1 MSVAFA
7 VRIHKVLM
15 DIVREDFAAQR
26 RRRRV
31 IYAVIGIVAIVLVT
45 VGLSRL
51 KPAAPTVD
59 RGTAWLGTV
68 ERGAM
73 LRQVRGL
80 GTLVPIDI
88 RWIPAQTDGRV
99 DSIPVLPGAKVK
111 KDTVLLTL
119 SNPQL
124 EQETLNAKF
133 ALSAAEADEKNL
145 EAQLQSQILAQRST
159 AAQVASDYAV
169 AQQKADADAALYKA
183 NVVAEITMK
192 NSQGVAQQLKTRA
205 RLEQERVTA
214 AEQTLRAQIDASK
227 AKVEQAREFYRL
239 KQEQLDSLKVRAGED
254 GVLQEQLLKVGQF
267 VTTGTVLAKVVD
279 PTHLKAELKIPE
291 TQAKDLGLGQPAQV
305 DTHNGVIPGKVIR
318 IDPAAVNGTVTVDV
332 SLDGTAPGMRP
343 DLSVDGTIDLERLA
357 DVFYIPRPAFGQE
370 NSTVGMFKMEPDGVH
385 ADRVQVKFGKSSP
398 TVIQIVSGLKQGD
411 QVILSD
417 MSRVD
422 NFDRIKLE

>member
-1 MSVAFA
+1 
-7 VRIHKVLM
+7 M
-15 DIVREDFAAQR
+15 DIVRENFASQR

-31 IYAVIGIVAIVLVT
+31 IYAVIGIVAIVMVT

-51 KPAAPTVD
+51 KPAAPSVD
-59 RGTAWLGTV
+59 RGTAWIDTV
-68 ERGAM
+68 KRGPM

-88 RWIPAQTDGRV
+88 RWLPAQTDGRV

-119 SNPQL
+119 SNPQV
-124 EQETLNAKF
+124 EQEALNAKW
-133 ALSAAEADEKNL
+133 ALNAAEADEKNL
-145 EAQLQSQILAQRST
+145 EAQLQSQVLAQRST
-159 AAQVASDYAV
+159 AAQVASDYAI
-169 AQQKADADAALYKA
+169 AEQKADADAELFKA

-192 NSQGVAQQLKTRA
+192 NSRGVADQLKTRA
-205 RLEQERVTA
+205 RLEQERITA
-214 AEQTLRAQIDASK
+214 AQQTMQAQLDASK
-227 AKVEQAREFYRL
+227 AKVQQASEFYKL
-239 KQEQLDSLKVRAGED
+239 KEQQLDALKVRAGED

-267 VTTGTVLAKVVD
+267 VTTGTVLAKVVE

-291 TQAKDLGLGQPAQV
+291 TQAKDLGLGQPGQI
-305 DTHNGVIPGKVIR
+305 DTHNGIISGKVIR

-357 DVFYIPRPAFGQE
+357 DVMYVGRPAFGQE
-370 NSTVGMFKMEPDGVH
+370 NSTVGMFKVEPDGVH

-398 TVIQIVSGLKQGD
+398 TVIQIVSGLKEGD

>member
-1 MSVAFA
+1 
-7 VRIHKVLM
+7 M
-15 DIVREDFAAQR
+15 DIVRENFAAQR

-51 KPAAPTVD
+51 KPAAPSVD
-59 RGTAWLGTV
+59 KGTAWIGTV

-133 ALSAAEADEKNL
+133 ALNAAEADEKNL

-159 AAQVASDYAV
+159 AAQVASDYAI

-192 NSQGVAQQLKTRA
+192 NSQGVAEQLKTRA

-227 AKVEQAREFYRL
+227 AKVEQARELYRL

-267 VTTGTVLAKVVD
+267 VTTGSVLAKVVD

-305 DTHNGVIPGKVIR
+305 DTHNGIISGKVMR

-343 DLSVDGTIDLERLA
+343 DLSVDGTIDLERLP
-357 DVFYIPRPAFGQE
+357 DVLYVARPAFGQE

-385 ADRVQVKFGKSSP
+385 ADRTQVQFGKSSP

>member
-1 MSVAFA
+1 
-7 VRIHKVLM
+7 M
-15 DIVREDFAAQR
+15 DIVRENFASQR

-31 IYAVIGIVAIVLVT
+31 IYAVIGIVAIVMVT

-51 KPAAPTVD
+51 KPAAPSVD
-59 RGTAWLGTV
+59 RGTAWIDTV
-68 ERGAM
+68 KRGPM

-88 RWIPAQTDGRV
+88 RWLPAQTDGRV

-119 SNPQL
+119 SNPQV
-124 EQETLNAKF
+124 EQEALNAKW
-133 ALSAAEADEKNL
+133 ALNAAEADEKNL
-145 EAQLQSQILAQRST
+145 EAQLQSQVLAQRST
-159 AAQVASDYAV
+159 AAQVASDYAI
-169 AQQKADADAALYKA
+169 AEQKADADAELFKA

-192 NSQGVAQQLKTRA
+192 NSRGVADQLKTRA
-205 RLEQERVTA
+205 RLEQERITA
-214 AEQTLRAQIDASK
+214 AQQTMQAQLDASK
-227 AKVEQAREFYRL
+227 AKVQQASEFYKL
-239 KQEQLDSLKVRAGED
+239 KEQQLDALKVRAGED

-267 VTTGTVLAKVVD
+267 VTTGTVLAKVVE

-291 TQAKDLGLGQPAQV
+291 TQAKDLGLGQPGQI
-305 DTHNGVIPGKVIR
+305 DTHNGIISGKVIR

-357 DVFYIPRPAFGQE
+357 DVMYVGRPAFGQE
-370 NSTVGMFKMEPDGVH
+370 NSTVGMFKVEPDGVH

-398 TVIQIVSGLKQGD
+398 TVIQIVSGLKECD